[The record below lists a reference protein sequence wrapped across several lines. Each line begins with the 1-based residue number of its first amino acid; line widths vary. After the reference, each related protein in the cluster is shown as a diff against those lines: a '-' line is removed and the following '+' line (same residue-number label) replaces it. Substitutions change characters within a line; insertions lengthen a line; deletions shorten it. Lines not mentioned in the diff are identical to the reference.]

1 MHKDLRDHVVDDDC
15 GDDADDSK
23 NVYRGIL
30 MILSSR
36 EKVVD
41 DD

>member
-23 NVYRGIL
+23 TVYRGIL
-30 MILSSR
+30 IILSLKR
-36 EKVVD
+36 EGG
-41 DD
+41 

>member
-23 NVYRGIL
+23 NDYREIL
-30 MILSSR
+30 MILSLKR
-36 EKVVD
+36 EGG
-41 DD
+41 

>member
-1 MHKDLRDHVVDDDC
+1 MHKDLRDHVVDDDCGEC

-30 MILSSR
+30 MILSLKR
-36 EKVVD
+36 EGG
-41 DD
+41 

>member
-1 MHKDLRDHVVDDDC
+1 MHKDLRDHEVDDDC

-30 MILSSR
+30 MILSLKR
-36 EKVVD
+36 EGG
-41 DD
+41 